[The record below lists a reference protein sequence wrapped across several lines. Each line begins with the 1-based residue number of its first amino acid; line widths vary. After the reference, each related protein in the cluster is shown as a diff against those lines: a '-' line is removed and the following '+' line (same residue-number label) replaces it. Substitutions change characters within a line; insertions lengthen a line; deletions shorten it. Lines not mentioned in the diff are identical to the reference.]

1 MLTLSKKAKAVLW
14 TTGALILMIVT
25 IPLAI
30 WLTHTQ
36 TAEFGNARARCERG
50 LHDTHRVIIENG
62 AVVPKHTSARHC
74 DTLVITNLDKQQRL
88 MAFGKHDKHISYDGV
103 SEQLVA
109 QEQSLTVRL
118 VSTGTYLFHDHE
130 ADETSGTF
138 TVSP

>member
-1 MLTLSKKAKAVLW
+1 
-14 TTGALILMIVT
+14 
-25 IPLAI
+25 
-30 WLTHTQ
+30 
-36 TAEFGNARARCERG
+36 
-50 LHDTHRVIIENG
+50 
-62 AVVPKHTSARHC
+62 
-74 DTLVITNLDKQQRL
+74 

-109 QEQSLTVRL
+109 QGQSLTVRL